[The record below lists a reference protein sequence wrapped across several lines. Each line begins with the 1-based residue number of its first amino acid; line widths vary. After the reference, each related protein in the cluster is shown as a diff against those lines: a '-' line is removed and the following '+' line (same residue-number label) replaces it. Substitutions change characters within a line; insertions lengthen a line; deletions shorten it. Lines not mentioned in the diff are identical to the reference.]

1 MIALKN
7 DNTYQQKVLGFLR
20 IYVRKK
26 SSLFWFTIEII
37 SNWKTLQVF
46 KKLRM
51 CKRKRKWKWMIG
63 LSWLIFIGPF
73 ECFQQRWKN
82 RILFIWSLMSQN
94 HRIEWLLI
102 TLHENSKG
110 SSFIFFSLH
119 FKEVWLHLSSV
130 DACFFAGC
138 LYVVQT
144 AWLSCRNS
152 REKRLKRHLRYYYP

>member
-26 SSLFWFTIEII
+26 SSLFCFTIEII

-46 KKLRM
+46 KILRM

-82 RILFIWSLMSQN
+82 RILFIWSLMSQS
-94 HRIEWLLI
+94 HRIGLLHYTRI
-102 TLHENSKG
+102 LWAHR
-110 SSFIFFSLH
+110 SFLFSLH

-130 DACFFAGC
+130 DAYFFAGC